1 MRARAAGSEV
11 RSRYRRGLPASVSG
25 GGSVWVA
32 SLDSG
37 SVARIDPRTAEV
49 VGEPI
54 AIEGQPLTVAAE
66 GNAVWILD
74 QSGTVVR
81 IDPEDGAPTGD
92 PVVVGGRPTGLAM
105 RDGAVWVAN
114 RDLRSVARIETGK

>member
-1 MRARAAGSEV
+1 MPLALPVAGAFA
-11 RSRYRRGLPASVSG
+11 GW
-25 GGSVWVA
+25 VWV
-32 SLDSG
+32 SIMFVV
-37 SVARIDPRTAEV
+37 SVTRIDPRTAEIA
-49 VGEPI
+49 GEPI
-54 AIEGQPLTVAAE
+54 AIEGRPLTVAAE
-66 GNAVWILD
+66 GGAVWILD
-74 QSGTVVR
+74 QSGAVVQ